1 MSQESQKF
9 FLPYSVGGEDHMIL
23 KMFKSAMIK
32 LPSIPYIAMV
42 DQDFYPSS
50 LVPELRYLTRH
61 T

>member
-1 MSQESQKF
+1 
-9 FLPYSVGGEDHMIL
+9 MIL

-61 T
+61 IYPDYIKISIFSVLIFNL

>member
-1 MSQESQKF
+1 
-9 FLPYSVGGEDHMIL
+9 MIL